1 MGGKVKIESEE
12 GKGTKFFIS
21 MKCVTKVQTEKSNS
35 SMMSFESLFP
45 KRNSSQILPKTETQD
60 ISPNRA
66 YMKLLHSNLSYH
78 KHQSM
83 I

>member
-1 MGGKVKIESEE
+1 
-12 GKGTKFFIS
+12 
-21 MKCVTKVQTEKSNS
+21 
-35 SMMSFESLFP
+35 MSFESLFP

-66 YMKLLHSNLSYH
+66 YMKLLNSNLSYH

>member
-1 MGGKVKIESEE
+1 
-12 GKGTKFFIS
+12 
-21 MKCVTKVQTEKSNS
+21 
-35 SMMSFESLFP
+35 MSFESLFP